1 MKQFEMTFLLGAGR
15 ILLTLTVPLILTHQK
30 IMVASFGC
38 WSWTSFSSFL
48 EIFSKWVEILVWEWS
63 LRCGSLKPSSQL
75 CCLYVSQDVFF
86 IPYMI
91 RRSQLYLLS
100 LVVFSVRLPNFGQS
114 CEQEVTTLLL
124 NMISYQLGRA
134 RLPLPL
140 QVKLMDPGE
149 NHERDMESRWTN
161 ERKAKPSRVASG
173 GYLGLVVVAIW
184 SEWHEHDRSEYR
196 TGLT

>member
-48 EIFSKWVEILVWEWS
+48 EIFSKWVEVLVWEWS

-91 RRSQLYLLS
+91 RRSQLYWLTEPCC
-100 LVVFSVRLPNFGQS
+100 FFCSVAKFWSEL
-114 CEQEVTTLLL
+114 
-124 NMISYQLGRA
+124 
-134 RLPLPL
+134 
-140 QVKLMDPGE
+140 
-149 NHERDMESRWTN
+149 WT
-161 ERKAKPSRVASG
+161 G
-173 GYLGLVVVAIW
+173 GYNSTPEYDQLSTWTCSTSSSPA
-184 SEWHEHDRSEYR
+184 SEVDGSRREPWERHGESMDKWAEGE
-196 TGLT
+196 T